1 MSNRFT
7 ETEINQLHLLGRLLG
22 QTRRFATSNL
32 NKAGKQHLF
41 YILDAAH
48 NVPSALLNPSAYEIT
63 DDVEHLRVLLDE
75 MDDPNF
81 IDSTINPIIF

>member
-7 ETEINQLHLLGRLLG
+7 EEEISNLHLLGRLLG

-32 NKAGKQHLF
+32 NKAGKNHLF
-41 YILDAAH
+41 MTLDAAH
-48 NVPSALLNPSAYEIT
+48 NIPAALLTPSAYEIT
-63 DDVEHLRVLLDE
+63 DDVEHLRMLLDE